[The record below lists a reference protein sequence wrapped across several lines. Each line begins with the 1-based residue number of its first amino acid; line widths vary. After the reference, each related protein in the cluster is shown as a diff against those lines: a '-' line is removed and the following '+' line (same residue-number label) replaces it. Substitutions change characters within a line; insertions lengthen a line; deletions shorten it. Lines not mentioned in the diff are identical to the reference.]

1 MWWARTKSDK
11 SDARPFNWL
20 AVDERD
26 IDWKYEL
33 VVLQLRLGCDEA
45 DISEKQGKKGYL
57 LDFSMSQVELKVFI
71 GSLNKSFVVMTCF
84 VEKKSRKWLSP
95 SQSSNF
101 MYYIDANKNNRI
113 IKVLHSYYNST

>member
-1 MWWARTKSDK
+1 MSDK

-45 DISEKQGKKGYL
+45 DISEKQGKKRL
-57 LDFSMSQVELKVFI
+57 FI
-71 GSLNKSFVVMTCF
+71 RFYNVAGRIAGFYWFIEKKWFIVQTCF
-84 VEKKSRKWLSP
+84 VEKK
-95 SQSSNF
+95 
-101 MYYIDANKNNRI
+101 I
-113 IKVLHSYYNST
+113 

>member
-45 DISEKQGKKGYL
+45 DISEKQWEKDYL
-57 LDFSMSQVELKVFI
+57 LDFAMSQVELQVFI
-71 GSLNKSFVVMTCF
+71 GSLKKECF
-84 VEKKSRKWLSP
+84 VEKKNLENDHKGVHL
-95 SQSSNF
+95 
-101 MYYIDANKNNRI
+101 
-113 IKVLHSYYNST
+113 

>member
-45 DISEKQGKKGYL
+45 DISEKQWEKDYL
-57 LDFSMSQVELKVFI
+57 LDFAMSQVELQVFI
-71 GSLNKSFVVMTCF
+71 GSLKKECF
-84 VEKKSRKWLSP
+84 VEKKSRKWYVWISTYFTDFELYV
-95 SQSSNF
+95 Q
-101 MYYIDANKNNRI
+101 MQ
-113 IKVLHSYYNST
+113 IKK